1 MAEEKKQP
9 AEAKEQKQKA
19 ESSTKKTEQNNVAQL
34 HRSLNR
40 QVSEANNRT
49 EAAERR
55 ASEYEK
61 QLEYMRQAGQLG
73 DDEEGRLKRLSELE
87 ADAENKQQLADRAI
101 REATMHTIALQYD
114 VPPDSEEIEE
124 LRNAATPEAMAA
136 VGERISLRRELA
148 ELKAKLVSQGE
159 GETESDTS
167 QPTDQRS
174 SFDLGEGNL
183 SAPNLEKMSK
193 NEFDKHWENQK
204 RQANRVITR

>member
-148 ELKAKLVSQGE
+148 ELKAKLESQGE